1 MKREKYANQKH
12 KGTSACFM
20 FEFEYLSSETRI
32 SKRA

>member
-1 MKREKYANQKH
+1 MQIKSIR
-12 KGTSACFM
+12 GTSACFM